1 MRDSPGIRTDPAIAE
16 DDRGKA
22 TRLALLE
29 ATLAQLTERGVLT
42 GLKLREVAEAVGVTS
57 PNIYHHFESRQR
69 LLREALNHQIDQL
82 TAPID
87 MAVQGSF
94 VEWRTAIFD
103 LITSNRPLRLTA
115 LLALDDDPDYEPLE
129 LWPLAQEHYQR
140 LTDEGELSDDFDTLA
155 AHVLSLT
162 MAMGLSIY
170 GRAIARQVG
179 IPEAELL
186 ARTRTMFVAL
196 MESLVDSVDD
206 QDA

>member
-1 MRDSPGIRTDPAIAE
+1 MRDSPGISTNPAPTT

-22 TRLALLE
+22 TRLALME

-69 LLREALNHQIDQL
+69 LLREALTHQIDLL
-82 TAPID
+82 TAPIG

-103 LITSNRPLRLTA
+103 LIASNRPLRMTA

-140 LTDEGELSDDFDTLA
+140 LIDEGELPDDFDVLA

-170 GRAIARQVG
+170 GGAVARQVG
-179 IPEAELL
+179 ISEVELV

-196 MESLVDSVDD
+196 MESLVNSLDEP
-206 QDA
+206 DA